1 MADLFRGWR
10 PKLGLV
16 ALLFALLTTAAW
28 VRSLDQYDLFS
39 LVTSSA
45 SIQVLESHEGR
56 FYWTRIEKTAPAHAW
71 NWHSICGMDFQL
83 AKPVYSETIGDAKSS
98 FFVTKSGDGFLIAC
112 STVATAIF
120 RLDPYRTSA
129 FSVWSFSYSMICLP
143 LTAMAGL
150 LVLWPRS
157 RLQRTSPPNLPSA

>member
-39 LVTSSA
+39 LVTSSS

-56 FYWTRIEKTAPAHAW
+56 LYWTRFEKPYPAPSW
-71 NWHSICGMDFQL
+71 SRLSMSTKKMFSGRPLFL
-83 AKPVYSETIGDAKSS
+83 VTYGDAKPSLISISS
-98 FFVTKSGDGFLIAC
+98 GRAC
-112 STVATAIF
+112 PFPCSSLNMAVF
-120 RLDPYRTSA
+120 GPNPRHELA
-129 FSVWSFSYSMICLP
+129 FSLWSFSYSVFCVP
-143 LTAMAGL
+143 LTAVSAL
-150 LVLWPRS
+150 LLLWPRS